1 MARGWES
8 KSVEDQI
15 NERDAEAERLGKQ
28 EASPVD
34 IEQKAK
40 REGILLARARTAS
53 VLESARDER
62 YQALLKRTLDY
73 LDSELLRFGN
83 SGSDV

>member
-15 NERDAEAERLGKQ
+15 NEREAEAEKLSKQ
-28 EASPVD
+28 KASPVD

-40 REGILLARARTAS
+40 REGILLARARTSS
-53 VLESARDER
+53 VLESTRDER
-62 YQALLKRTLDY
+62 YRALLKRTLDH
-73 LDSELLRFGN
+73 LDSELGKLK
-83 SGSDV
+83 